1 MPALFRDVD
10 KTSRLLHSLRDNKPL
25 EDVCRLSTATVTVTL
40 VAVHTVV
47 YIAADAPMIAI
58 GVRFGM
64 AIRAL
69 EDGIGRRISVTGR
82 AHAIGI
88 AMIHREPCVI
98 ESCA

>member
-1 MPALFRDVD
+1 M
-10 KTSRLLHSLRDNKPL
+10 
-25 EDVCRLSTATVTVTL
+25 EDDCRLSTATVTVTL

-58 GVRFGM
+58 GVRLGV

-69 EDGIGRRISVTGR
+69 EDGIGRRFGVTCR
-82 AHAIGI
+82 THAICI
-88 AMIHREPCVI
+88 AVIHREPCVI